1 MRSVLALLSV
11 LTAILCASCGYRIGP
26 VKPKKLENVHRIC
39 VKNFKNETLEPRM
52 EAMLASAVI
61 KQLQLDGTY
70 QITNEDHAD
79 AILEGTLNRIDRLP
93 SRAVRGNVLQSSEYR
108 LTISASYRLVS
119 ANSGTLLD
127 QRNVIGTTDF
137 FVSAGSSGSDL
148 LTADSAQDERQ
159 AMPLAVEDLATR
171 ISSLVSEGW

>member
-1 MRSVLALLSV
+1 MRPVLTLLSV
-11 LTAILCASCGYRIGP
+11 LTAILCASCGYHVGP
-26 VKPKKLENVHRIC
+26 VKPKKLEHIRRIC

-52 EAMLASAVI
+52 EAMLAGAVI

-70 QITNEDHAD
+70 QVTSEDRAD
-79 AILEGTLNRIDRLP
+79 AILYGSLQRIDRLP

-108 LTISASYRLVS
+108 LTITGNYRLVA
-119 ANSGTLLD
+119 ANSGTVLD
-127 QRNVIGTTDF
+127 QRSVTGTTDF
-137 FVSAGSSGSDL
+137 FVSSGSSGTDL

-159 AMPLAVEDLATR
+159 AIPLAVEDMATR

>member
-1 MRSVLALLSV
+1 MRFVLSLLSV
-11 LTAILCASCGYRIGP
+11 LTVFLCGSCGYQVGP
-26 VKPKKLENVHRIC
+26 VKPKKLENIRRIC

-70 QITNEDHAD
+70 QVTNEDHAD
-79 AILEGTLNRIDRLP
+79 AILYGTLQRIDRIP

-108 LTISASYRLVS
+108 LTITGNYRLVT
-119 ANSGTLLD
+119 ARTGAPLD
-127 QRNVIGTTDF
+127 QRTVTGTTDF
-137 FVSAGSSGSDL
+137 FVSSGSSGSDL

-159 AMPLAVEDLATR
+159 AMPLAVEDMATR
-171 ISSLVSEGW
+171 ISSLISEGW

>member
-1 MRSVLALLSV
+1 MRPVLSLLSL
-11 LTAILCASCGYRIGP
+11 LTAILCVSCGYHVGP
-26 VKPKKLENVHRIC
+26 VKPKKLEHVRRIC

-70 QITNEDHAD
+70 QVADEAHAD
-79 AILEGTLNRIDRLP
+79 AILQGTLQRIDRVP

-108 LTISASYRLVS
+108 LTITANYRLVTPS
-119 ANSGTLLD
+119 SGTLLD
-127 QRNVIGTTDF
+127 QRTVTGTTDF
-137 FVSAGSSGSDL
+137 FVTAGSSGSNL

-159 AMPLAVEDLATR
+159 AMPLAVEDMATR
-171 ISSLVSEGW
+171 ISSLISEGW

>member
-1 MRSVLALLSV
+1 MRFVLSL
-11 LTAILCASCGYRIGP
+11 LTALLCASCGYQVGP
-26 VKPKKLENVHRIC
+26 VKPKKLEGIRRIC

-70 QITNEDHAD
+70 EVTNEDRAD
-79 AILEGTLNRIDRLP
+79 AILQGTLMRIERAP
-93 SRAVRGNVLQSSEYR
+93 SRSVRGNVLQSSEYR
-108 LTISASYRLVS
+108 LTVSCNYRLIT
-119 ANSGTLLD
+119 ARSGTVLD
-127 QRNVIGTTDF
+127 QRSVIGTTDF
-137 FVSAGSSGSDL
+137 FVTAGSSGSDL

-171 ISSLVSEGW
+171 ISSQISEGW

>member
-1 MRSVLALLSV
+1 MRSVLSLLSV
-11 LTAILCASCGYRIGP
+11 LTALLCVSCGYHVGP
-26 VKPKKLENVHRIC
+26 VKPKKLENVRRIC

-70 QITNEDHAD
+70 QITNEAHAD
-79 AILEGTLNRIDRLP
+79 AILYGTLQRIDRLP

-108 LTISASYRLVS
+108 LTISANYRLVTT
-119 ANSGTLLD
+119 GTGTVLD
-127 QRNVIGTTDF
+127 QRNVNGTTNF
-137 FVSAGSSGSDL
+137 FVTVGSSGSNL

-159 AMPLAVEDLATR
+159 AIPLAVEDMATR
-171 ISSLVSEGW
+171 ISSLISEGW

>member
-1 MRSVLALLSV
+1 MRSLVFLLSV
-11 LTAILCASCGYRIGP
+11 MTALLCVSCGYHVGP
-26 VKPKKLENVHRIC
+26 VKPKRLEGIRRIC

-70 QITNEDHAD
+70 QVTNENNAD
-79 AILEGTLNRIDRLP
+79 AILQGSLQRIERIP

-108 LTISASYRLVS
+108 LTVTGHYRLTT
-119 ANSGTLLD
+119 ARTGTVLD
-127 QRNVIGTTDF
+127 ERNVSGTTDF

-159 AMPLAVEDLATR
+159 AMPLAVEDLAMR
-171 ISSLVSEGW
+171 ISSLISEGW